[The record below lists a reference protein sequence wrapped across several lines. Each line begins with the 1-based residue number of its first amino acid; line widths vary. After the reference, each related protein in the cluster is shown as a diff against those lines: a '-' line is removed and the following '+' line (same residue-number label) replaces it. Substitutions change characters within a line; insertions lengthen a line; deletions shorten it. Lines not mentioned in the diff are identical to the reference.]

1 MLQHCSLKKKK
12 ELEETEKVTHA
23 ACLAECYFNT
33 NVEILLCAQTLFF
46 RVDKKKTL
54 EEFCIYFTGDDKY
67 VNCLQITSAL
77 VKSRCRLSLDC

>member
-1 MLQHCSLKKKK
+1 M

-23 ACLAECYFNT
+23 ARLTECYFNT

-46 RVDKKKTL
+46 RVDKKNLK
-54 EEFCIYFTGDDKY
+54 EFCIYFPGDDKY
-67 VNCLQITSAL
+67 VNCLQITSVL